1 MNYEVDFFIE
11 LIVYIH
17 LCIVFIVCI
26 IKTIF
31 LVLNKKGQLIQQE
44 KVRKRR
50 STLDL
55 VQDEPVRKRRSTLD
69 LIQDEPVRKRRLEKS
84 VE

>member
-1 MNYEVDFFIE
+1 VNKTENMNYEVDFFIE
-11 LIVYIH
+11 LIKYI
-17 LCIVFIVCI
+17 LFCIVFIVCI

-31 LVLNKKGQLIQQE
+31 LVLNKKVQLIQE
-44 KVRKRR
+44 GKVRKRR

-55 VQDEPVRKRRSTLD
+55 VQDEPVRKRRSTL
-69 LIQDEPVRKRRLEKS
+69 EKS